1 MDNLS
6 KKVINC
12 KNSIVFLRDDGILQ
26 VEINDDT
33 YFDIDDAKELIAAAG
48 EIGKGK
54 KFLNLIIAGKGVLVD
69 AEARQLSS
77 SKEGAIYKLAD
88 AFVINSLA
96 QQLIANFIIKAQ
108 KPPVPTS
115 FFKEKEK
122 AIEWLRS
129 LKL

>member
-6 KKVINC
+6 RKVIKC

-26 VEINDDT
+26 IEINDDT
-33 YFDIDDAKELIAAAG
+33 YFDINDAKELIAAAG
-48 EIGKGK
+48 IIGKGQ

-77 SKEGAIYKLAD
+77 SNEGAIYKLAD

-115 FFKEKEK
+115 FFKDRAK

-129 LKL
+129 L